1 MGDIKDK
8 LDKAYEDKSFSE
20 IADAPVAAL
29 QGVSEDDAQKL
40 KDAFN
45 VKTIRDQVLPVG
57 PGLRQA
63 RRVRRGARSRDHPGA
78 HPSGVALT

>member
-8 LDKAYEDKSFSE
+8 LDKTYEDKSFSE

-45 VKTIRDQVLPVG
+45 IKTIRDLG
-57 PGLRQA
+57 TNKHFLWAQA
-63 RRVRRGARSRDHPGA
+63 FAKLA
-78 HPSGVALT
+78 E